1 MDNSLI
7 PLILGMAAVTY
18 GPRLVPFLF
27 FSKINLPK
35 GVDAF
40 LKSIPCAA
48 IGALII
54 PGVLTATPDFPAAA
68 MLGMGFTLVYGMF
81 KGGIIIPVLGSVG
94 VTYLALTVLQ

>member
-35 GVDAF
+35 GVD
-40 LKSIPCAA
+40 
-48 IGALII
+48 
-54 PGVLTATPDFPAAA
+54 
-68 MLGMGFTLVYGMF
+68 GF
-81 KGGIIIPVLGSVG
+81 
-94 VTYLALTVLQ
+94 

>member
-18 GPRLVPFLF
+18 GPRLAPFLLF
-27 FSKINLPK
+27 RKTDLPK
-35 GVDAF
+35 GVDGF

-54 PGVLTATPDFPAAA
+54 PGVLTATPDLPAAA
-68 MLGMGFTLVYGMF
+68 LLGLGFTLVYGLF

-94 VTYLALTVLQ
+94 ATYLAMTILQ